1 MQHFSQSSF
10 FCVHPP
16 AAAGLRQAFLND
28 RNGEIL
34 LCVTLPCIKERLRG
48 WGTGSWVSQ
57 MPELVAPVGREA
69 GDVRFRRD
77 QPLRA
82 LGLRNGRLR
91 DGRKGLGRDL
101 ATFFAKFCKC

>member
-1 MQHFSQSSF
+1 M
-10 FCVHPP
+10 HPS
-16 AAAGLRQAFLND
+16 AAAGLRQDFVND

>member
-1 MQHFSQSSF
+1 M
-10 FCVHPP
+10 CDLTVH
-16 AAAGLRQAFLND
+16 Q
-28 RNGEIL
+28 GETQG
-34 LCVTLPCIKERLRG
+34 VG
-48 WGTGSWVSQ
+48 YWVMGQPNAPS
-57 MPELVAPVGREA
+57 LVAPVGREA